1 MLLEAGANVNAP
13 EGWALQTA
21 AAEGHYDVVVELLRR
36 GADVNAFTENENFG
50 AGTALQGACE
60 AGKTDIVSLLLEHNA
75 NPNLGGGSEAPPII
89 ATTMRAEEEIL
100 ELLVKAK
107 ADVDVVTS
115 SGRTSTPLINA
126 AAYMPQSS
134 LQLLLDAGADI
145 NLPDDDGDTAL
156 IVAASRGDDEAL
168 SFLLDSGADIMHS
181 NKNNDNALQVAI
193 QYENTDCLKVL
204 VDRIAVLLG
213 ALQTAMDS
221 GNAAVTSVVR
231 GAFSKQQ
238 ELSYD
243 DEPQAAP
250 REVERVEVPS
260 NDAAS
265 APTEVPLSSSHN
277 ADNNIDNGGTF
288 DEHSVF
294 GDISEHLQS
303 ALANQAALWNEF
315 TNKPPSITS
324 TENEPSTHQSGGQ
337 GGQEPYQP
345 GGQSGKED
353 LEHAEA
359 ERWTHDAPTPHPV
372 ELPAH
377 GYIKRKPAPRV
388 SSDGQAQYS
397 QTPSPKPSES
407 SAGRFQAPSDT
418 NSYGQNITAYR
429 PDQEAIPQ
437 QPQGTPSYQ
446 NPHYQNPQ
454 NQSSS
459 PQPSA
464 AYQNS
469 HSYQPSQSS
478 QSTTPYQ
485 APSLQQNST
494 SLYDG
499 SHYDGAAQY
508 QPPTSQYP
516 TQQAAFAAY
525 NPDSYSP
532 PAQQVPA
539 QQQPYNPSNN
549 PTHAYQGQAYQP
561 QDWQQHQGYYGN
573 ASGQQY
579 ADNLYGGADWDRP
592 QLKPQRSSFF
602 TGGVKNTF
610 DKAKI
615 MGNGMFN
622 RK

>member
-1 MLLEAGANVNAP
+1 MNIIQMLLEAGANVNAP

-277 ADNNIDNGGTF
+277 ADNILTM
-288 DEHSVF
+288 
-294 GDISEHLQS
+294 
-303 ALANQAALWNEF
+303 AALLMN
-315 TNKPPSITS
+315 T
-324 TENEPSTHQSGGQ
+324 
-337 GGQEPYQP
+337 
-345 GGQSGKED
+345 
-353 LEHAEA
+353 LC
-359 ERWTHDAPTPHPV
+359 
-372 ELPAH
+372 
-377 GYIKRKPAPRV
+377 
-388 SSDGQAQYS
+388 
-397 QTPSPKPSES
+397 
-407 SAGRFQAPSDT
+407 SATFP
-418 NSYGQNITAYR
+418 NI
-429 PDQEAIPQ
+429 
-437 QPQGTPSYQ
+437 S
-446 NPHYQNPQ
+446 NP
-454 NQSSS
+454 
-459 PQPSA
+459 
-464 AYQNS
+464 
-469 HSYQPSQSS
+469 
-478 QSTTPYQ
+478 
-485 APSLQQNST
+485 L
-494 SLYDG
+494 
-499 SHYDGAAQY
+499 
-508 QPPTSQYP
+508 
-516 TQQAAFAAY
+516 
-525 NPDSYSP
+525 
-532 PAQQVPA
+532 
-539 QQQPYNPSNN
+539 
-549 PTHAYQGQAYQP
+549 
-561 QDWQQHQGYYGN
+561 
-573 ASGQQY
+573 
-579 ADNLYGGADWDRP
+579 
-592 QLKPQRSSFF
+592 
-602 TGGVKNTF
+602 
-610 DKAKI
+610 
-615 MGNGMFN
+615 
-622 RK
+622 